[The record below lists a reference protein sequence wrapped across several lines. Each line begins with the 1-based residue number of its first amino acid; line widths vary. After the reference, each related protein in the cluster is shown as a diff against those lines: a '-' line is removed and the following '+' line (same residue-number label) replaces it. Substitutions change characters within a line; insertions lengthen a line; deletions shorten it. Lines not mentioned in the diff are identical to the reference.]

1 MTPIAEKFIRKLKP
15 WQMITLG
22 LFSFG
27 ISYICMNSV
36 EGFMGGFITGITL
49 PTGIFFVLYPIYP
62 WLVIKV

>member
-1 MTPIAEKFIRKLKP
+1 MIA
-15 WQMITLG
+15 LG
-22 LFSFG
+22 LFSFV

-49 PTGIFFVLYPIYP
+49 PTGIFFVLYPIYA